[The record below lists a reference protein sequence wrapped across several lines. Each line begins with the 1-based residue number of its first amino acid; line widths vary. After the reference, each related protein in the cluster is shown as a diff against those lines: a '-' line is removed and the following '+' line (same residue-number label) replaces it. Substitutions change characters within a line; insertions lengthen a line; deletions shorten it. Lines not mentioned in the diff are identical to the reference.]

1 MSEPTNQTTPPAEP
15 KAEKSK
21 RVLILNDTQIDG
33 VFCKCR
39 TVLDVSPE
47 TAAGLVASGVADDNN
62 AAWEQAAKADKAK
75 PQKHVPAATTDQ

>member
-1 MSEPTNQTTPPAEP
+1 MSEPTNPPVD
-15 KAEKSK
+15 KAEQVK

-33 VFCKCR
+33 VFYKCR

-62 AAWEQAAKADKAK
+62 AAWSQAVKADKAK